1 MHTFRTI
8 IITSLGAVLCFSV
21 PFTTALAD
29 TKAVYTVDQVS
40 PKEYGSWVVYSGD
53 TVLAASSDRG
63 VSLKHYSFSSSVF
76 GPVTLSVKNPP
87 GMTSVISVFRNTD
100 LVQTIST
107 PQVTVSAFPNDNYRF
122 IVQYARTNLGS
133 LGVTSVPSNVAI
145 MIKGPDGKERRART
159 PHTFTNLPV
168 GRYAIYT
175 PNPPDTCGSAAP
187 MTRSVES
194 EKRLAVIIELPCNQT
209 VNERQSRTSARPTK
223 REIQNSV
230 YLREAQRSNKK

>member
-1 MHTFRTI
+1 MRAFRSI
-8 IITSLGAVLCFSV
+8 IITSLGAVLCFSALS
-21 PFTTALAD
+21 TTAMAD

-53 TVLAASSDRG
+53 TILAASSERG
-63 VSLKHYSFSSSVF
+63 VSSKHYSFSSAVF
-76 GPVTLSVKNPP
+76 GSITLSVKNPP
-87 GMTSVISVFRNTD
+87 GMTSIIKVYRNDD
-100 LVQTIST
+100 LIQTTST
-107 PQVTVSAFPNDNYRF
+107 PQVAISSFPNDSYRF

-145 MIKGPDGKERRART
+145 MIKGPDGKERRALT

-175 PNPPDTCGSAAP
+175 PNPPAPCGSAAP

-194 EKRLAVIIELPCNQT
+194 EKRLAVSIELPCAQE
-209 VNERQSRTSARPTK
+209 VSSRPSRTRARPTK